1 MAFNTATFHLSD
13 GDITLVSWDFVVGKL
28 TEFITPLTAELTTEN
43 ESLDSII
50 GTLDSWINN
59 DNEEV

>member
-1 MAFNTATFHLSD
+1 MAFNNATFHLSD

-28 TEFITPLTAELTTEN
+28 TEFITPLIAELTTEN
-43 ESLDSII
+43 ESLDNII

-59 DNEEV
+59 NNEEV